1 MEGTLSIYL
10 STYLFIYLR
19 SEIES
24 ENLTARG
31 ICDVG
36 GICTNEIFEVLCL
49 IQEGYAFVLFLLD
62 CLFFLIGK
70 QAQMCEPY
78 IPR

>member
-1 MEGTLSIYL
+1 MEGIFS
-10 STYLFIYLR
+10 LFFFFFFFR

-36 GICTNEIFEVLCL
+36 RICSNGIFEVLCL

-62 CLFFLIGK
+62 FLFFLIGK
-70 QAQMCEPY
+70 KAQMCEPY